1 MSAEDPLEVL
11 ARSILEG
18 ADVDWDL
25 AVAEAE
31 AGGEAGRIRA
41 LREVARVAAFHRDLQ
56 REESEEDAS
65 DPDSLPVAP
74 PPDSSD
80 REPEP

>member
-18 ADVDWDL
+18 SKVDWDL
-25 AVAEAE
+25 AEAEAE
-31 AGGEAGRIRA
+31 AAGEAGRIRA
-41 LREVARVAAFHRDLQ
+41 LREVERLATFHRDLQ

-65 DPDSLPVAP
+65 EPAPLPVP
-74 PPDSSD
+74 PPDPSD
-80 REPEP
+80 REPKP

>member
-18 ADVDWDL
+18 AEIDWDL
-25 AVAEAE
+25 AEAEAE
-31 AGGEAGRIRA
+31 MGGEAGRIRA

-56 REESEEDAS
+56 REESEEDAPKP
-65 DPDSLPVAP
+65 DPLPVP
-74 PPDSSD
+74 PPDPSD
-80 REPEP
+80 RVPEP